1 MNPQENPDSFSNI
14 NKFAEENKNNEVEN
28 TLKSQSQNNFDQNGQ
43 SNPIPTPGVDINKVP
58 DNEVHPLDDLKTIK
72 QSTKFKE
79 KLHGNDS
86 NENKN
91 ESGNNVDNVNKN
103 SFQVPNQNNGPVINQ
118 NNPVYPNLSILGSA
132 SQQDAQNM
140 KNNQNIQG
148 NQKDFNSIN
157 NQNNNNI
164 INNDNQNNN
173 NIPSNIN
180 QNNNNQNM
188 NIFGQN
194 NKNNQNNFAINK
206 NNSQGNNQ
214 NISNENINKGFSNQ
228 ANNNMNNLNNNNFN
242 QNNNNLNNP
251 MNLNSKNQQMNNIN
265 NMNNMNNNQLSN
277 MNNNQINQASN
288 LTQNQINQM
297 SNNQINQLSNNQ
309 INQMSNNQINQM
321 SNNQINQMSN
331 NQMNPM
337 GINQLNPMSNN
348 QINQLSN
355 MNAMNNNNMGMQNIN
370 NAQPYSFSRYT
381 KAPLTGL
388 KNLGDTSYFN
398 SVLQLLGTSR
408 SLSSYFVN
416 PKNQKEFEANAQVKA
431 FTYVVHRLFTHLY
444 PYPEKQIR
452 EIYKP
457 DSLLTILG
465 KLNQVYNS
473 IKRRNPN
480 DLINYI
486 LIQLHRELNQ
496 SKTKFISKP
505 NPSDKNQ
512 VIKVGQ
518 SDFIKS
524 NISIISNIF
533 HWFEIKDKKCKT
545 CNRNYYEFKNFET
558 LELDLSEAFNQL
570 KSPFNL
576 SQCLNVQSHRNQ
588 KAFCQKCQKYTEF
601 QINSRIY
608 STPVHFIFSLNRGN
622 LDPNLLNIN
631 FIVEEKIDLSQYV
644 ENKMSNCKFE
654 LQGIVSISSNE
665 QKYVCFGKSP
675 VDKQWYI
682 YNDDNVNKTD
692 ISQVITYNNNN
703 AYIPC
708 ILLYH
713 FIK

>member
-28 TLKSQSQNNFDQNGQ
+28 TLKSQSQNNFNQNGQ

-91 ESGNNVDNVNKN
+91 ESGNNMDNANKN
-103 SFQVPNQNNGPVINQ
+103 SFQVPNQNNNPVINQ

-140 KNNQNIQG
+140 NNNQNIQG
-148 NQKDFNSIN
+148 NQKDFNSMN

-194 NKNNQNNFAINK
+194 NNNQNNFAIN
-206 NNSQGNNQ
+206 NNNLQGNNQ

-251 MNLNSKNQQMNNIN
+251 MNLNSKNQKMNNINNMN

-297 SNNQINQLSNNQ
+297 SNNQ

-524 NISIISNIF
+524 NNSIISNIF

-545 CNRNYYEFKNFET
+545 CNRYYYEFKNFET
-558 LELDLSEAFNQL
+558 LELDISEAFNQL

-588 KAFCQKCQKYTEF
+588 KVFCYKCQKYTEF

-682 YNDDNVNKTD
+682 YNDDNVNNTD

>member
-28 TLKSQSQNNFDQNGQ
+28 TLKSQSQNNFNQNGQ

-58 DNEVHPLDDLKTIK
+58 DNEIHPLDDLKTIK

-148 NQKDFNSIN
+148 NQKDFNSMN

-164 INNDNQNNN
+164 INNVNQNNN

-180 QNNNNQNM
+180 QNNINQNM

-194 NKNNQNNFAINK
+194 NNNNQNNFAINN

-214 NISNENINKGFSNQ
+214 KISNENMNKGCSNQ
-228 ANNNMNNLNNNNFN
+228 ANNMNNLNNNNNFN

-297 SNNQINQLSNNQ
+297 SNNQ

-524 NISIISNIF
+524 NNSIISNIF

-545 CNRNYYEFKNFET
+545 CNRYYYEFKNFET
-558 LELDLSEAFNQL
+558 LELDISEAFNQL

-588 KAFCQKCQKYTEF
+588 KVFCYKCQKYTEF

-675 VDKQWYI
+675 VDKQWYV
-682 YNDDNVNKTD
+682 YNDDNVNNTD